1 MKPYFF
7 LLLSFFTATIM
18 AQETRSAVEFL
29 KPEMN
34 AFFNL
39 DSKIE
44 VLASGF
50 EWSEG
55 PIWVPKLNGLLFSDV
70 PENKVFLWSPEN
82 GLKVFLNPSG
92 FTGYA
97 KTNPQNPI
105 NAANLKEPGS
115 NGLTLDAEGNLVL
128 CQHGDRRVAKLI
140 GLETGQPQYKTLVDR
155 FENKRF
161 NSPNDLVFAKNG
173 DLYFTDPPYGLN
185 KQDKDERKELPHN
198 GVYKFSADG
207 TLSLITKV
215 LSRPNGIGLS
225 LDEKTL
231 YIGNS
236 DAANSIILAVDLSV
250 TPHTTSVFFDG
261 NALSKSRR
269 GLFDGLKVH
278 SSGMIFATGP
288 GGVLVIDAQGNH
300 LGTIRTKSAT
310 ANCSFD
316 PKEEYL
322 YMTSDAYLTRI
333 KLN

>member
-1 MKPYFF
+1 MKASF
-7 LLLSFFTATIM
+7 LLFSFFTLTIT
-18 AQETRSAVEFL
+18 AQETNNTVEFL

-34 AFFNL
+34 SFFNRE
-39 DSKIE
+39 SKIE

-55 PIWVPKLNGLLFSDV
+55 PVWVSKLNGLLFSDV
-70 PENKVFLWSPEN
+70 PENKIFLWSPEN

-97 KTNPQNPI
+97 KTNTINP
-105 NAANLKEPGS
+105 ANLKEPGS
-115 NGLTLDAEGNLVL
+115 NGLALDAEGNLVL

-140 GLETGQPQYKTLVDR
+140 GWETTQPQYKTLVDR

-185 KQDKDERKELPHN
+185 KQDQDERKEQPHN

-207 TLSLITKV
+207 TLTLITTV

-250 TPHTTSVFFDG
+250 TPHKTSVFFDG
-261 NALSKSRR
+261 SVLSKSRQ
-269 GLFDGLKVH
+269 GLFDGLKIH
-278 SSGMIFATGP
+278 SSGVIFATGP
-288 GGVLVIDAQGNH
+288 GGVLVIDKQGNH
-300 LGTIRTKSAT
+300 LGTIRTNSAT